1 MVAIDTNVLVR
12 LLTGDDAAQFQSS
25 QALFASEQVFIPE
38 TVLLESEWVLRAA
51 FGLSPA
57 DITDAFKRI
66 LGLPNVVVANR
77 QRLAQVIDWHQHG
90 LDFADAM
97 HLAFAQGQKKL
108 KTFDAVFV
116 KRANGLSECQV
127 ERLQ

>member
-12 LLTGDDAAQFQSS
+12 LLTGDDAAQYQAS

-77 QRLAQVIDWHQHG
+77 QRLAQVIDWHQRGLVWCPSSNWHHG
-90 LDFADAM
+90 EAL
-97 HLAFAQGQKKL
+97 
-108 KTFDAVFV
+108 FV
-116 KRANGLSECQV
+116 S
-127 ERLQ
+127 